1 MVFLFYV
8 LSVSALFSVSFLTIA
23 NPSFAK
29 TSYTYYLHPNDPSTW
44 YNDNL
49 VKMDNGWKMRIF
61 LVMKNDTLCF
71 YCGFYS
77 SELSSNDYLF
87 SVVAVGEGGSHTVVW
102 SANTNSPV
110 GKNASVQLTDEGL
123 LLRDSHQTVWTSRAV
138 DNLVVGMNL
147 TEEGNLVL
155 FGKEEPLWQSFD
167 HPVDALLVEQRLPNG
182 TELTTLKGLFFAK
195 LTEAANFSAFVN
207 TSKGPY
213 LMYQLRLNSKSSSQY
228 GLHYEDGERL
238 GDRSVVNVG
247 TFLKSYPLEYI
258 ECLKLDSD
266 GHLRTYRYDKTE
278 ESGFVSIVD
287 LVARECDTGS
297 LDRNDL
303 MDMTYANIT
312 TDSDVADK
320 SITTLAECRQACL
333 QKCSCS
339 AIVFKYENDVS
350 DGNCYMPSKLVLVR
364 QNKTNERKSPT
375 FVKVHGQIEALTP
388 PSSPPPSNP
397 PPSTSKDSPNVAPAP
412 ISTPSR
418 HRKNRAV
425 ISASIAGVFIILLI
439 LVSLIVWRKNRSEND
454 GDNDLKQVPGMPL
467 RFSYKEIEIDR

>member
-8 LSVSALFSVSFLTIA
+8 LSVSALYSVSFLTIA

-29 TSYTYYLHPNDPSTW
+29 TSYTYYLHPNDPLTW

-102 SANTNSPV
+102 SANTSSSV

-213 LMYQLRLNSKSSSQY
+213 LMYQLRLNSKSSSHY
-228 GLHYEDGERL
+228 GLHYEDGERI
-238 GDRSVVNVG
+238 GDRSVVN
-247 TFLKSYPLEYI
+247 
-258 ECLKLDSD
+258 
-266 GHLRTYRYDKTE
+266 TE
-278 ESGFVSIVD
+278 ESGFDSIVD

-312 TDSDVADK
+312 TGSDVADK
-320 SITTLAECRQACL
+320 SFTTLAECRQACL

-350 DGNCYMPSKLVLVR
+350 DGNCYMPSKL
-364 QNKTNERKSPT
+364 
-375 FVKVHGQIEALTP
+375 
-388 PSSPPPSNP
+388 
-397 PPSTSKDSPNVAPAP
+397 
-412 ISTPSR
+412 
-418 HRKNRAV
+418 
-425 ISASIAGVFIILLI
+425 I
-439 LVSLIVWRKNRSEND
+439 LV
-454 GDNDLKQVPGMPL
+454 
-467 RFSYKEIEIDR
+467 